1 VKDIVKS
8 YADYRFHR
16 EIGRLIQRHSENSED
31 IGHILLRIVD
41 WTEVHDVLDAGC
53 GYGWLEERL
62 PGPFSSIFG
71 IDCGEENREEF
82 LGAARKIARKA
93 SFQTLL
99 LPSPIDLPS
108 GSVDLVAS
116 IYSLYFFPGAIP
128 ELVRLL
134 RSGGRFLVI
143 THSEAMLEEGERFF
157 KFSRLRGLIR
167 QFSAENGES
176 LLRPHFRE
184 VEALDYRN
192 GLVFLQRDR
201 EDLARY
207 IDFKREFIAW
217 DADPAEV
224 KATILAELDRAG
236 TIRFNK
242 NDRIF
247 IARK

>member
-1 VKDIVKS
+1 VKEIVKS
-8 YADYRFHR
+8 YADYRLHR
-16 EIGRLIQRHSENSED
+16 EIGRLIQRHSENGEE
-31 IGHILLRIVD
+31 IAGILLRVVD
-41 WTEVHDVLDAGC
+41 WDEVRDLLDAGC
-53 GYGWLEERL
+53 GYGWLEEKL
-62 PGPFSSIFG
+62 PGPFESLYG

-82 LGAARKIARKA
+82 LGVARKIAREA
-93 SFQTLL
+93 SFKALH

-108 GSVDLVAS
+108 ESFDLVAC
-116 IYSLYFFPGAIP
+116 IYSLYFFPEAIG
-128 ELVRLL
+128 ELARLL
-134 RSGGRFLVI
+134 REGGHFLVI

-157 KFSRLRGLIR
+157 RFSILRGLIR

-176 LLRPHFRE
+176 ILRSHFRE

-192 GLVFLQRDR
+192 SLVFLKRDR

-207 IDFKREFIAW
+207 IDFKKEFIAR

-224 KATILAELDRAG
+224 KSVILAELDRAG
-236 TIRFNK
+236 TVRFNK